1 MLEYGYYRA
10 QENFNFRLKALK
22 EVGNHKIRREIRISA
37 EIGLYGHLAKTF
49 HFFVFVVVV
58 VVVFLFFFVFFIIA
72 QFRTE
77 TDLPLCQIV
86 LYIHL

>member
-10 QENFNFRLKALK
+10 QENFKFRLKALK
-22 EVGNHKIRREIRISA
+22 EVGNHKNRRKIRISA

-49 HFFVFVVVV
+49 HFF
-58 VVVFLFFFVFFIIA
+58 FFFFFLFFIIA

-77 TDLPLCQIV
+77 TDLPLCQML